1 MSGANASALARSHKG
16 MTRVVDRY
24 FSFFVILPMLTAAV
38 VESGMGRRL
47 WGISGTP
54 GLWSGN
60 INSSHNSQFLWD
72 PYTLTHITHG
82 ILLYAILAVAFRT
95 LPLSTRLLM
104 AVSVESMWEVIE
116 NTNFVIQ
123 RYRAETISLN
133 YFGDSIVNSMG
144 DILACMTGFLL
155 ASRMP
160 TRVSFAGVLT
170 LEILLLLWTRDN
182 LALNVVMLIHP
193 SSALRAWQ
201 MGQ

>member
-1 MSGANASALARSHKG
+1 MSRLANRHL
-16 MTRVVDRY
+16 
-24 FSFFVILPMLTAAV
+24 FILVTIPMLTAAL
-38 VESGMGRRL
+38 VEFSMGRKI

-82 ILLYAILAVAFRT
+82 ILLYAILALAFRT
-95 LPLSTRLLM
+95 LPLSTRLLL
-104 AVSVESMWEVIE
+104 AVSLESMWEIIE
-116 NTNFVIQ
+116 NTNLVIQ

-144 DILACMTGFLL
+144 DILACMIGFLL

-160 TRVSFAGVLT
+160 TRVSVVGVLT

-193 SSALRAWQ
+193 NSALRAWQ
-201 MGQ
+201 MGR

>member
-1 MSGANASALARSHKG
+1 MSRL
-16 MTRVVDRY
+16 TDRHL
-24 FSFFVILPMLTAAV
+24 FIFVTIPMLTAAL
-38 VESGMGRRL
+38 VEFSMGRKI

-82 ILLYAILAVAFRT
+82 ILLYAILALAFRT
-95 LPLSTRLLM
+95 LTLSTRLLL
-104 AVSVESMWEVIE
+104 AVSLESVWEIIE

-133 YFGDSIVNSMG
+133 YFGDSVVNSMG
-144 DILACMTGFLL
+144 DILACMIGFLL

-160 TRVSFAGVLT
+160 TRVSVVGVLT
-170 LEILLLLWTRDN
+170 LEIFLLVWTRDN

-193 SSALRAWQ
+193 NNALRAWQ
-201 MGQ
+201 MGR

>member
-1 MSGANASALARSHKG
+1 
-16 MTRVVDRY
+16 MTRLSDRY
-24 FSFFVILPMLTAAV
+24 LFTFVTIPMLTAAL
-38 VESGMGRRL
+38 VEFSMGRKI
-47 WGISGTP
+47 WGISGTA

-82 ILLYAILAVAFRT
+82 ILLYAILALAFRT
-95 LPLSTRLLM
+95 LPLSTRLIL
-104 AVSVESMWEVIE
+104 AVSLESVWEIIE

-144 DILACMTGFLL
+144 DILACMIGFLL

-160 TRVSFAGVLT
+160 TRVSVVCVLT
-170 LEILLLLWTRDN
+170 LEILLLIWTRDN
-182 LALNVVMLIHP
+182 LALNVLMLIHP
-193 SSALRAWQ
+193 NSALRAWQ
-201 MGQ
+201 MGR

>member
-1 MSGANASALARSHKG
+1 MSGANASAIARSLKE
-16 MTRVVDRY
+16 MTRFIDRY
-24 FSFFVILPMLTAAV
+24 FSIFIAIPMLTAAF
-38 VESGMGRRL
+38 VEFGMGRRI
-47 WGISGTP
+47 WGTSGTP

-60 INSSHNSQFLWD
+60 INGSHNSQFLWD

-82 ILLYAILAVAFRT
+82 ILFYAILAFAFRT
-95 LPLSTRLLM
+95 LPVSTRLLM
-104 AVSVESMWEVIE
+104 AVSLESMWEIIE

-123 RYRAETISLN
+123 RYRADTVSLN

-144 DILACMTGFLL
+144 DILACLIGFLL
-155 ASRMP
+155 ASRLP
-160 TRVSFAGVLT
+160 PRVSIAGVLT

-182 LALNVVMLIHP
+182 LALNVVMLLHP

>member
-1 MSGANASALARSHKG
+1 
-16 MTRVVDRY
+16 MTRVVEKY
-24 FSFFVILPMLTAAV
+24 FSVFVILPMLTAAAM
-38 VESGMGRRL
+38 EFTMGRRL
-47 WGISGTP
+47 WGISGTS

-60 INSSHNSQFLWD
+60 INSSHTSQFLWD

-82 ILLYAILAVAFRT
+82 ILLYAILAVGFRT

-104 AVSVESMWEVIE
+104 AVSLESMWEVIE

-144 DILACMTGFLL
+144 DILACMAGFLL

-160 TRVSFAGVLT
+160 TRVSVAGVLT

-201 MGQ
+201 MGN

>member
-1 MSGANASALARSHKG
+1 MSRLTERHL
-16 MTRVVDRY
+16 
-24 FSFFVILPMLTAAV
+24 FIFVAIPMLTAAL
-38 VESGMGRRL
+38 VEFSMGRKV
-47 WGISGTP
+47 WGISGTA

-82 ILLYAILAVAFRT
+82 ILLYAILALAFRT
-95 LPLSTRLLM
+95 LPLSTRLLL
-104 AVSVESMWEVIE
+104 AVSLESLWEIIE

-144 DILACMTGFLL
+144 DILACMIGFLL

-160 TRVSFAGVLT
+160 TRVSVVGVLA
-170 LEILLLLWTRDN
+170 LEILLLVWTRDN

-193 SSALRAWQ
+193 NNALRAWQ
-201 MGQ
+201 MGR